1 MGRHSRRTTKA
12 PAIVQAPKGDAFR
25 AKAAWSESAAIPMS
39 SRRYGAVAALAAA
52 TALSAVAV
60 TTESSAPAAYAVAGA
75 FGAPLQIVTDVP
87 DLSRTYTVAVDGQE
101 QELTT
106 TADTWG
112 RALTEAD
119 ISVGRDDRVNVD
131 LAAEVEDGAT
141 VTIERVTYEIAVD
154 EQVDEFETVRK
165 DDPNLEKGTERV
177 TTEGRN
183 GVTRV
188 THRVTLVDGEEESR
202 EQTIVV
208 HKAERVD
215 EVISVGTKEPEAAPV
230 AEPAPASE
238 APAPAQAPAQAPA
251 PAPAPAQPVVVNAGG
266 AKGIAQQMVANKGW
280 SSSEFQCLETLWQRE
295 SNWNHLAQNPSSGAY
310 GIPQALPGGKMA
322 SHGADWRTNPATQ
335 IAWGLDYI
343 QGRYG
348 TPCGA
353 LNHSYARGW
362 Y

>member
-1 MGRHSRRTTKA
+1 MGRHSRRPDQA
-12 PAIVQAPKGDAFR
+12 PAIVQAPEGSAFR
-25 AKAAWSESAAIPMS
+25 AKAAWSTESPTIPMS

-60 TTESSAPAAYAVAGA
+60 STESTAPAYAVAGA
-75 FGAPLQIVTDVP
+75 FGAPLQIVTDLP
-87 DLSRTYTVAVDGQE
+87 DLSRAFTVEVDGETQE
-101 QELTT
+101 VTT
-106 TADTWG
+106 TAETWG
-112 RALTEAD
+112 RALSEAG
-119 ISVGRDDRVNVD
+119 IRVGHDDRVNVD
-131 LAAEVEDGAT
+131 LASAVEDGAA
-141 VTIERVTYEIAVD
+141 VTIERVSYETVVD
-154 EQVDEFETVRK
+154 EQVDEFETIRRE
-165 DDPNLEKGTERV
+165 DPTLEKGTETV
-177 TTEGRN
+177 TTEGRS

-208 HKAERVD
+208 RKADRVD
-215 EVISVGTKEPEAAPV
+215 EVISVGTKEPEAAP
-230 AEPAPASE
+230 EPAPAPATE
-238 APAPAQAPAQAPA
+238 APAPAAAAA
-251 PAPAPAQPVVVNAGG
+251 PAPAPAQPVVVSAGG
-266 AKGIAQQMVANKGW
+266 AKGIAQQMVAGKGW
-280 SSSEFQCLETLWQRE
+280 SNSEFQCLETLWERE